1 MPFPKSISVP
11 QCHINTEV
19 KLPFFKGHN
28 SFESYFLFNYIGHTE
43 ENEVKIKLFPCWL
56 VSRCVM
62 SHGESGCQGEIKKY
76 WVTLYFNEAEEKN
89 QKWKAGKDTNT
100 YPLYTG

>member
-1 MPFPKSISVP
+1 
-11 QCHINTEV
+11 
-19 KLPFFKGHN
+19 
-28 SFESYFLFNYIGHTE
+28 
-43 ENEVKIKLFPCWL
+43 
-56 VSRCVM
+56 M

-76 WVTLYFNEAEEKN
+76 WATLYFNEAKEKN